1 MYVNHALFLT
11 PCLTFS
17 FARACLCGESLCK
30 KNRAE
35 LGVITVTLK
44 HDFLWHEVR
53 YNLSQFICE
62 YLSMQRPIMSLSYLF
77 FFICSN
83 WLHRSLKLF
92 EMKWLQQFLLFQSLK
107 TIISKVLKHAACS
120 NHEFYFKKYIT
131 LKYLSYFVFL
141 IWT

>member
-1 MYVNHALFLT
+1 
-11 PCLTFS
+11 
-17 FARACLCGESLCK
+17 
-30 KNRAE
+30 
-35 LGVITVTLK
+35 
-44 HDFLWHEVR
+44 
-53 YNLSQFICE
+53 
-62 YLSMQRPIMSLSYLF
+62 MQRPIMSLSYLF

-107 TIISKVLKHAACS
+107 TIILKVLKHAACS

-141 IWT
+141 I